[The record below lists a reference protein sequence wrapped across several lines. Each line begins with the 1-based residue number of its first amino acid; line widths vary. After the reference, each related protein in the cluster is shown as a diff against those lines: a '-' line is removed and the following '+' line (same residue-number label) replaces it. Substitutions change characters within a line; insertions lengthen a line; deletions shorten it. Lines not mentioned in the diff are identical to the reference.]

1 MAHLVGWCVNCVDV
15 IFVLCSFLVSQ
26 YLSEKIVLGLKMIL
40 SWVSYICMQYKPSN
54 IFGGVC
60 VIPSVTQ
67 YLQNVT
73 EIPLG
78 RGIFLQALVWRW

>member
-1 MAHLVGWCVNCVDV
+1 ML
-15 IFVLCSFLVSQ
+15 
-26 YLSEKIVLGLKMIL
+26 LSR
-40 SWVSYICMQYKPSN
+40 VSYLRIYYNPSN

-73 EIPLG
+73 QYL
-78 RGIFLQALVWRW
+78 RGDEYFYRLPCSTGTNITFVLFQ